1 MSAEGLKNE
10 YLQKYKANG
19 EEKFYR
25 FLLLMSLND
34 LILIQ
39 KGLYIGTSPELK
51 LLNCY
56 EQFIFIYRREGDDV
70 YLSLAKLFRRAA
82 HKIYRIMLKKE
93 MTVRNAKFLN
103 LV

>member
-10 YLQKYKANG
+10 YLSKYKTNG

-34 LILIQ
+34 IIMMQ
-39 KGLYIGTSPELK
+39 KGMYRGTSPEIK
-51 LLNCY
+51 LMNCY
-56 EQFIFIYRREGDDV
+56 EEFFFVYRREGDDV
-70 YLSLAKLFRRAA
+70 YLSLAKCFRKAA
-82 HKIYRIMLKKE
+82 HKIYRIMLKKN